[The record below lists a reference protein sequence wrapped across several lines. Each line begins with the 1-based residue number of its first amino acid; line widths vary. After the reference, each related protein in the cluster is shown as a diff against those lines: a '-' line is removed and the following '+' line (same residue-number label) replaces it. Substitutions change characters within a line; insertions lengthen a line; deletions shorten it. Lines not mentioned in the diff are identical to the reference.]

1 MLWWRA
7 VSHAARTTH
16 VSLSDEIL
24 NRSSSGPSHALGARG
39 WGMAMIQCS
48 ECGHKNP
55 AGTDFCTKCGAK
67 TRLECDKCGFK
78 SPPDSEF
85 CGGCGELTEYG
96 ERMRLAERLVK
107 EERQKKIAL
116 KRKIMVAYIVF
127 ALLLILAVTLW
138 L

>member
-1 MLWWRA
+1 
-7 VSHAARTTH
+7 
-16 VSLSDEIL
+16 
-24 NRSSSGPSHALGARG
+24 
-39 WGMAMIQCS
+39 MAMIQCS
-48 ECGHKNP
+48 ECGHENP

-96 ERMRLAERLVK
+96 DRMRLAERLVK